1 MGLFNALLNKD
12 RILIKI
18 LKRKGKKEIL
28 SSKIRSKIFMY
39 VQQSELLPFKDKEA
53 LKTRLK
59 SMVKDDT
66 IKNYA
71 LILHN
76 NDTNKNGEKIKPHY
90 HVWLYS
96 EDRISIGKIAK
107 NLGDNEQQ
115 FESMTKRGN
124 SIQSSAENSLLYMIH
139 ETPNSQNKYQYNSK
153 DVEANFNYQKFVSKL
168 KEKNS
173 KERVTLS
180 RKPNSIL
187 NDFKNEKIDKNKA
200 IEELMAIGAQCYA
213 KYANQLD
220 KIEDGLRQLRFKKWV
235 EEKKKTKEKIKIV
248 WAFGAAGTG
257 KTHYCC
263 DFFEKRNIKYF
274 MTTGS
279 NDPFQD
285 YDGQKALIIDELR
298 PDTFRYRDL
307 LQILDPYNFEQKKT
321 VARYHNARIMS
332 DYIFVNSPYDP
343 LTFYSRM
350 NNKKQD
356 GFDQL
361 YRRIGL
367 ILRFTD
373 EKIQEL
379 DLDFNGY
386 YTKSVK
392 ENKFSKK
399 YMNDKNKFT
408 LDDLEEKL

>member
-1 MGLFNALLNKD
+1 
-12 RILIKI
+12 
-18 LKRKGKKEIL
+18 
-28 SSKIRSKIFMY
+28 MY
-39 VQQSELLPFKDKEA
+39 VQQVKLLPFPNESA
-53 LKTRLK
+53 LKTRVK
-59 SMVKDDT
+59 SLVKEGI

-76 NDTNKNGEKIKPHY
+76 EDRTEDGSKVEPHY
-90 HVWLYS
+90 HVWMYS
-96 EDRISIGKIAK
+96 EKRISIGKIAK
-107 NLGDNEQQ
+107 ELGDKQQQ

-124 SIQSSAENSLLYMIH
+124 GLKTSAENSLLYLIH
-139 ETPNSQNKYQYNSK
+139 RTLNSRDKYQYNSE
-153 DVEANFNYQKFVSKL
+153 DVCANFNYQDFVK
-168 KEKNS
+168 KTEEENS
-173 KERVTLS
+173 KERVIS
-180 RKPNSIL
+180 IDKPDLIL
-187 NDFKNEKIDKNKA
+187 NNFKDSKITK
-200 IEELMAIGAQCYA
+200 IEAVKELMKIGAQCYA

-321 VARYHNARIMS
+321 IARYHNARIMS
-332 DYIFVNSPYDP
+332 DYIFVTSPFDP
-343 LTFYSRM
+343 LTFYNKM
-350 NNKKQD
+350 HNNKHD
-356 GFDQL
+356 AFDQL

-367 ILRFTD
+367 ILRFD
-373 EKIQEL
+373 DDFIEEMEL
-379 DLDFNGY
+379 QNDGKHYRVINMKKNRFSQKYDSR
-386 YTKSVK
+386 K
-392 ENKFSKK
+392 NKFS
-399 YMNDKNKFT
+399 